1 MENNNITNELKYI
14 GVNDYQTKLFES
26 QYIIPNGISYNSYLL
41 KSEKNIIF
49 DTVDEIATSNWYK
62 NMENYLNGESV
73 DYLIVTHLEPDHGYN
88 IKSLADKYPNMK
100 IVGNQTTFK
109 FMAQFFNINNL
120 DERKIVVKEND
131 TLTIGKYNFRF
142 IMASM
147 VHWPEVMMVYNE
159 NDKILFTADAFGKFG
174 ALDCDEDWLCEAR
187 RYYFNIVGKYGAQVQ
202 NLLKKVAN
210 LNIKVIC
217 PLHGPILSKNLSYY
231 IDKYNIWSKYLPED
245 EGVFIAYA
253 SIHGNT
259 AYVSKKVADIL
270 KRKGVKNIVLGDLV
284 NDDMAEAI
292 ENAFRYDK
300 IILAASSYNGEVFP
314 PMEHFLNH
322 LRGKNFQ
329 NRKIA
334 IIENGTWAPSAAK
347 IMLDIINK
355 IKDIKLC
362 KNIVTIKSSLK
373 DDDIPALENIVN
385 ELLNC

>member
-1 MENNNITNELKYI
+1 MENNNITEELKYI

-49 DTVDEIATSNWYK
+49 DTVDEIATSDWYK

-88 IKSLADKYPNMK
+88 IKSLTDKYPNMK

-109 FMAQFFNINNL
+109 FMSQFFNINNL

-142 IMASM
+142 IMAPM

-202 NLLKKVAN
+202 TLLKKVAN

-217 PLHGPILSKNLSYY
+217 PLHGPILSENLSYY

-259 AYVSKKVADIL
+259 AYASKKVADIL
-270 KRKGVKNIVLGDLV
+270 KTKGVKNIVLGDLV
-284 NDDMAEAI
+284 NDDMAEVI

-334 IIENGTWAPSAAK
+334 VIENGTWAPSAAK

-355 IKDIKLC
+355 MKDIKLC

-373 DDDIPALENIVN
+373 DDDIPALENIVD